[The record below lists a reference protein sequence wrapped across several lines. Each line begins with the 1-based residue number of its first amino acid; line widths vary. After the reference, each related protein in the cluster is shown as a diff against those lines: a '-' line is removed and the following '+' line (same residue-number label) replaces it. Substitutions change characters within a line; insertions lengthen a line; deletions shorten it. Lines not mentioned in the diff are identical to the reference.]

1 MAITLTRVLDDCQG
15 NLWSHVKTHASA
27 RFPAPCGAYD
37 AVVPASSSASVADP
51 MASAAARASKHEDRR
66 DQLAESALVTL
77 GKLGYAKTSLREIAQ
92 HSPFS
97 HGVVHYYFSN
107 KEELITY
114 CVRYYKR
121 TCVTRYDEIVT
132 SSTSA
137 DELQER
143 FAAKL
148 AETIREE
155 GPMHQLW
162 YDLRNQS
169 MFEPALREVVLEI
182 DGQLEQMIWRVV
194 TRYAELA
201 GRRAAL
207 DPATTYGMLDGL
219 FAQAL
224 LLWATGP
231 TEARED
237 VLSVLTD
244 RVDALMPSLLA

>member
-1 MAITLTRVLDDCQG
+1 MAVL
-15 NLWSHVKTHASA
+15 
-27 RFPAPCGAYD
+27 PAPAL
-37 AVVPASSSASVADP
+37 ADP
-51 MASAAARASKHEDRR
+51 MASAAVRASKHDNRR

-77 GKLGYAKTSLREIAQ
+77 GKRGYAKTSLREIAQ

-121 TCVTRYDEIVT
+121 TCVTRYDEIIET
-132 SSTSA
+132 SRSA
-137 DELQER
+137 EELQAR

-169 MFEPALREVVLEI
+169 MFEPALREVVREI
-182 DGQLEQMIWRVV
+182 DGQLEAMIWRVIS
-194 TRYAELA
+194 RYAALA
-201 GRRAAL
+201 ETEPGIASSSC
-207 DPATTYGMLDGL
+207 YGMLDGL
-219 FAQAL
+219 FAQTL
-224 LLWATGP
+224 LAWATGP
-231 TEARED
+231 TEERERQLD
-237 VLSVLTD
+237 VLSE

>member
-1 MAITLTRVLDDCQG
+1 MDETPPQRACD
-15 NLWSHVKTHASA
+15 
-27 RFPAPCGAYD
+27 AYD
-37 AVVPASSSASVADP
+37 EVVPAPSRASVADP
-51 MASAAARASKHEDRR
+51 LASASARASKHGDRR

-92 HSPFS
+92 HSEFS
-97 HGVVHYYFSN
+97 HGVVHYYFSH

-121 TCVTRYDEIVT
+121 TCVTRYDEIVA
-132 SSTSA
+132 SSTTEEQLRS
-137 DELQER
+137 R

-169 MFEPALREVVLEI
+169 MFEPALREAVLEI

-201 GRRAAL
+201 GTKPAL

-219 FAQAL
+219 FAQTL

-231 TEARED
+231 VEQRERA
-237 VLSVLTD
+237 LSVLTA

>member
-1 MAITLTRVLDDCQG
+1 MAVP
-15 NLWSHVKTHASA
+15 
-27 RFPAPCGAYD
+27 PAP
-37 AVVPASSSASVADP
+37 SVADP
-51 MASAAARASKHEDRR
+51 VASAAARVSKHDDRR
-66 DQLAESALVTL
+66 DQLAESALTTL

-92 HSPFS
+92 HSPYS
-97 HGVVHYYFSN
+97 HGVVHYYFSS

-121 TCVTRYDEIVT
+121 TCVTRYDEIVE
-132 SSTSA
+132 TSA
-137 DELQER
+137 SAEELQSR

-182 DGQLEQMIWRVV
+182 DGQLEAMIWRVIS
-194 TRYAELA
+194 RYADLA
-201 GRRAAL
+201 GRPPAL
-207 DPATTYGMLDGL
+207 DSSTIYGMLDGL
-219 FAQAL
+219 FAQTL
-224 LLWATGP
+224 LSWATGP
-231 TEARED
+231 APAREAT
-237 VLSVLTD
+237 LSVLTA

>member
-1 MAITLTRVLDDCQG
+1 MAVP
-15 NLWSHVKTHASA
+15 
-27 RFPAPCGAYD
+27 PAP
-37 AVVPASSSASVADP
+37 SVADP
-51 MASAAARASKHEDRR
+51 VASAAARVSKHDNRR

-92 HSPFS
+92 HSPFT

-121 TCVTRYDEIVT
+121 SCVTRYDEIVET
-132 SSTSA
+132 STSA
-137 DELQER
+137 AELQSR

-182 DGQLEQMIWRVV
+182 DGQLEAMIWRVI
-194 TRYAELA
+194 TRYAALA
-201 GRRAAL
+201 GREPAL
-207 DPATTYGMLDGL
+207 DSSTCYGMLDGL
-219 FAQAL
+219 FAQSL
-224 LLWATGP
+224 LAWATGSAS
-231 TEARED
+231 ARTKA
-237 VLSVLTD
+237 LAVLTA

>member
-1 MAITLTRVLDDCQG
+1 M
-15 NLWSHVKTHASA
+15 
-27 RFPAPCGAYD
+27 
-37 AVVPASSSASVADP
+37 PASSTAAVADL
-51 MASAAARASKHEDRR
+51 SAAATARASKHDTRR

-92 HSPFS
+92 HSPYS

-121 TCVTRYDEIVT
+121 TCVTRYDEIVET
-132 SSTSA
+132 STSA
-137 DELQER
+137 EELRAR

-155 GPMHQLW
+155 GAMHQLW

-169 MFEPALREVVLEI
+169 MFEPALREVVRDI
-182 DGQLEQMIWRVV
+182 DGQLEQMVWRVI
-194 TRYAELA
+194 TRYAALA
-201 GRRAAL
+201 GKE
-207 DPATTYGMLDGL
+207 PAIDSSSCYGMLDGL
-219 FAQAL
+219 FNQTL
-224 LLWATGP
+224 LAWATGP
-231 TEARED
+231 EESREET
-237 VLSVLTD
+237 LSVLTG

>member
-1 MAITLTRVLDDCQG
+1 MV
-15 NLWSHVKTHASA
+15 VP
-27 RFPAPCGAYD
+27 PAP
-37 AVVPASSSASVADP
+37 SVADP
-51 MASAAARASKHEDRR
+51 VASAAARVSKHDDRR

-92 HSPFS
+92 HSPYS

-121 TCVTRYDEIVT
+121 TCVTRYDAIVE
-132 SSTSA
+132 SSASA
-137 DELQER
+137 GELQSR

-182 DGQLEQMIWRVV
+182 DGQLEAMIWRVIS
-194 TRYAELA
+194 RYSALA
-201 GRRAAL
+201 GREPGL
-207 DPATTYGMLDGL
+207 DPSTTYGMLDGL
-219 FAQAL
+219 FAQTL
-224 LLWATGP
+224 LSWATGP
-231 TEARED
+231 VADREAT
-237 VLSVLTD
+237 LSVLTA

>member
-1 MAITLTRVLDDCQG
+1 M
-15 NLWSHVKTHASA
+15 
-27 RFPAPCGAYD
+27 PAPS
-37 AVVPASSSASVADP
+37 PASVADP
-51 MASAAARASKHEDRR
+51 MASASARASKHEDRR

-97 HGVVHYYFSN
+97 HGVVHYYFSS

-121 TCVTRYDEIVT
+121 TCVTRYDEIVA
-132 SSTSA
+132 TSA
-137 DELQER
+137 SAQELQSR

-169 MFEPALREVVLEI
+169 MFEPTLREVVLEI
-182 DGQLEQMIWRVV
+182 DGQLEQMIWRVIS
-194 TRYAELA
+194 RYAELA
-201 GRRAAL
+201 DAKPAL
-207 DPATTYGMLDGL
+207 DASTTYGMLDGL
-219 FAQAL
+219 FCQTL
-224 LLWATGP
+224 LARATGP
-231 TEARED
+231 AATSEEA
-237 VLSVLTD
+237 LAVLTA
-244 RVDALMPSLLA
+244 RVDSLLPSLLA

>member
-1 MAITLTRVLDDCQG
+1 MP
-15 NLWSHVKTHASA
+15 N
-27 RFPAPCGAYD
+27 
-37 AVVPASSSASVADP
+37 VPAAARSVADP
-51 MASAAARASKHEDRR
+51 MASATARVSKHDDRR

-121 TCVTRYDEIVT
+121 TCVTRYDEIVAT
-132 SSTSA
+132 STSA
-137 DELQER
+137 EELQSR

-169 MFEPALREVVLEI
+169 MFEPALREVVLDI
-182 DGQLEQMIWRVV
+182 DGQLEQMIWRVMS
-194 TRYAELA
+194 RYAELA
-201 GRRAAL
+201 GH
-207 DPATTYGMLDGL
+207 
-219 FAQAL
+219 
-224 LLWATGP
+224 
-231 TEARED
+231 EARAGPVD
-237 VLSVLTD
+237 DLRHARRPLRPVAAGLGDRPGGDARGRTVRAHRARRLAAAVAARLSVSPQIAAAGVARAPRTSASID
-244 RVDALMPSLLA
+244 P

>member
-1 MAITLTRVLDDCQG
+1 MA
-15 NLWSHVKTHASA
+15 
-27 RFPAPCGAYD
+27 
-37 AVVPASSSASVADP
+37 ASSAPALADAA
-51 MASAAARASKHEDRR
+51 ASAAARVSKHDNRR

-77 GKLGYAKTSLREIAQ
+77 GERGYAKTSLREIAQ

-121 TCVTRYDEIVT
+121 TCVTRYDEIVET
-132 SSTSA
+132 SQSA
-137 DELQER
+137 EELQSR

-182 DGQLEQMIWRVV
+182 DGQLEAMIWRVIS
-194 TRYAELA
+194 RYAELA
-201 GRRAAL
+201 DTEPTL
-207 DPATTYGMLDGL
+207 DPSSCYGMLDGL
-219 FAQAL
+219 FCQSL
-224 LLWATGP
+224 LAWATGP
-231 TEARED
+231 AESREHTLD
-237 VLSVLTD
+237 VLTG
-244 RVDALMPSLLA
+244 RVDQIMPSLLA

>member
-1 MAITLTRVLDDCQG
+1 M
-15 NLWSHVKTHASA
+15 
-27 RFPAPCGAYD
+27 PAPS
-37 AVVPASSSASVADP
+37 PASVADP
-51 MASAAARASKHEDRR
+51 MASASARASKHEDRR

-97 HGVVHYYFSN
+97 HGVVHYYFSS

-121 TCVTRYDEIVT
+121 TCVTRYDEIVA
-132 SSTSA
+132 TSA
-137 DELQER
+137 SAQELQSR

-169 MFEPALREVVLEI
+169 MFEPTLREVVLEI
-182 DGQLEQMIWRVV
+182 DGQLEQMIWRVIS
-194 TRYAELA
+194 RYAELA
-201 GRRAAL
+201 DAKPAL
-207 DPATTYGMLDGL
+207 DASTTYGMLDGL
-219 FAQAL
+219 FALTL
-224 LLWATGP
+224 LAWATGP
-231 TEARED
+231 AERRELA
-237 VLSVLTD
+237 LSVLTG
-244 RVDALMPSLLA
+244 RVDSLLPSLLA

>member
-1 MAITLTRVLDDCQG
+1 M
-15 NLWSHVKTHASA
+15 
-27 RFPAPCGAYD
+27 PAPS
-37 AVVPASSSASVADP
+37 PASVADP
-51 MASAAARASKHEDRR
+51 MASASARASKHEDRR

-97 HGVVHYYFSN
+97 HGVVHYYFSS

-121 TCVTRYDEIVT
+121 TCVTRYDEIVA
-132 SSTSA
+132 TSA
-137 DELQER
+137 SAQELQSR

-169 MFEPALREVVLEI
+169 MFEPTLREVVLEI
-182 DGQLEQMIWRVV
+182 DGQLEQMIWRVIS
-194 TRYAELA
+194 RYAELA
-201 GRRAAL
+201 EAKPAL
-207 DPATTYGMLDGL
+207 DASTTYGMLDGL
-219 FAQAL
+219 FCQTL
-224 LLWATGP
+224 LAWATGP
-231 TEARED
+231 AATREEA
-237 VLSVLTD
+237 LAVLTA
-244 RVDALMPSLLA
+244 RVDSLLPSLLA

>member
-1 MAITLTRVLDDCQG
+1 MAVP
-15 NLWSHVKTHASA
+15 SA
-27 RFPAPCGAYD
+27 P
-37 AVVPASSSASVADP
+37 SVADP
-51 MASAAARASKHEDRR
+51 VASAAARVSKHDDRR
-66 DQLAESALVTL
+66 DQLAESALTTL
-77 GKLGYAKTSLREIAQ
+77 GELGYAKTSLREIAQ
-92 HSPFS
+92 HSPYS

-132 SSTSA
+132 SSTTA
-137 DELQER
+137 EELQTR

-182 DGQLEQMIWRVV
+182 DGQLEAMIWRVIS
-194 TRYAELA
+194 RYADLA
-201 GRRAAL
+201 GRPPAL
-207 DPATTYGMLDGL
+207 DASSCYGMLDGL
-219 FAQAL
+219 FAQTL
-224 LLWATGP
+224 LSWATGP
-231 TEARED
+231 TASRED
-237 VLSVLTD
+237 VLSVLTT
-244 RVDALMPSLLA
+244 RVDTLMPSLLA